1 MVNASSPLPGKSPLR
16 VLIASRHLPECT
28 GGLAAYQRGLAVEL
42 GRRPETEVGFLAAE
56 GGGPEPRIHGPLPAP
71 SQVLNCPCSR
81 RAWMSMASRPFLHP
95 LLKRAIAAGF
105 GKAFA
110 NSQWRGFSN
119 GRNPD
124 VVHFVGTGWDLA
136 GFGFLELAR
145 KAGARFT
152 VWPATHP
159 GQWGDDVIDLALYR
173 SADAVFCQSQGEIHR
188 LVDRGLPLK
197 KAVLCGLPPMCSP
210 DGNGAD
216 FRSKWNLGNRQM
228 ILFIGRRDAGKG
240 FPALLEG
247 WKSVLLQNPD
257 AVLVL
262 AGPGETL
269 ALPDDSVIDLG
280 VPDERTKASALAAC
294 DIFCLPS
301 AHESFGIVFAEA
313 WSYGKPVICGP
324 APASREWIQDGVT
337 GLHSDQNP
345 ATIATAINH
354 LLADSELRLRMGA
367 AGRAFQESRL
377 TWDAVSAIHAQAF
390 APENG
395 Y

>member
-1 MVNASSPLPGKSPLR
+1 
-16 VLIASRHLPECT
+16 
-28 GGLAAYQRGLAVEL
+28 
-42 GRRPETEVGFLAAE
+42 
-56 GGGPEPRIHGPLPAP
+56 
-71 SQVLNCPCSR
+71 
-81 RAWMSMASRPFLHP
+81 MSMASRPFLHP
-95 LLKRAIAAGF
+95 LLKRGIATAF
-105 GKAFA
+105 RKAFA
-110 NSQWRGFSN
+110 NSQWRGFSHET
-119 GRNPD
+119 NPD

-173 SADAVFCQSQGEIHR
+173 SADAVFCQSQGEINR
-188 LVDRGLPLK
+188 LVDRGLPQK

-210 DGNGAD
+210 DGNGGA
-216 FRSKWNLGNRQM
+216 FRSKWNLGTRPM
-228 ILFIGRRDAGKG
+228 VLFIGRRDEGKG
-240 FPALLEG
+240 FPALLVG
-247 WKSVLLQNPD
+247 WKSVLLQNPG

-262 AGPGETL
+262 AGPGEAPAL
-269 ALPDDSVIDLG
+269 ALPDNSFLDLG
-280 VPDERTKASALAAC
+280 VPDEETKASALAAC

-337 GLHSDQNP
+337 GLHSSQDP
-345 ATIATAINH
+345 SAVAVAIAR
-354 LLADSELRLRMGA
+354 LLADSEQRSRMGA
-367 AGRAFQESRL
+367 AGRAFQQSRL

-390 APENG
+390 CP
-395 Y
+395 

>member
-1 MVNASSPLPGKSPLR
+1 
-16 VLIASRHLPECT
+16 
-28 GGLAAYQRGLAVEL
+28 
-42 GRRPETEVGFLAAE
+42 
-56 GGGPEPRIHGPLPAP
+56 
-71 SQVLNCPCSR
+71 
-81 RAWMSMASRPFLHP
+81 MSMASRPFLHP
-95 LLKRAIAAGF
+95 LLKRAIAA
-105 GKAFA
+105 AFRKSFA
-110 NSQWRGFSN
+110 QSQWCGFSN
-119 GRNPD
+119 ERHPD

-173 SADAVFCQSQGEIHR
+173 SADAVFCQSQGEINR

-210 DGNGAD
+210 DGNGGE
-216 FRSKWNLGNRQM
+216 FRSKWNLGTRPM
-228 ILFIGRRDAGKG
+228 VLFIGRRDEGKG
-240 FPALLEG
+240 FHALLQG
-247 WKSVLLQNPD
+247 WKSVLLQNPE

-262 AGPGETL
+262 AGPGEAPL
-269 ALPDDSVIDLG
+269 LPGGSIVDLG
-280 VPDERTKASALAAC
+280 VPDEETKASSLAAC

-337 GLHSDQNP
+337 GLHSSQDP
-345 ATIATAINH
+345 SAVAAAIGR
-354 LLADSELRLRMGA
+354 LLADSELRSRMGA
-367 AGRAFQESRL
+367 AGRTFQQSLL
-377 TWDAVSAIHAQAF
+377 TWDAVLSIHVQAF
-390 APENG
+390 ASENG
-395 Y
+395 D